1 MLMGVGVEEEE
12 EEQGSFSVK
21 IEYFVVL
28 AKNFNQ
34 LIP

>member
-12 EEQGSFSVK
+12 EGGIISVK
-21 IEYFVVL
+21 IEYFIVL

>member
-1 MLMGVGVEEEE
+1 MVMGVGVGVEE

-21 IEYFVVL
+21 IEYF

-34 LIP
+34 LIH